1 MKEFDALKLSFLA
14 EVNFFKK
21 RHCGNNILIEN
32 SERSIKQLQKDIT
45 FLREQLKN
53 KDEVI
58 HSLLQELVKRDN
70 IVVESNK

>member
-21 RHCGNNILIEN
+21 RHCVNDFLIEN
-32 SERSIKQLQKDIT
+32 SKRSIKQLQKDIT

-58 HSLLQELVKRDN
+58 HSLLQEFVKRDN
-70 IVVESNK
+70 IVVECNK